1 MKNKKLL
8 IAIGAIALFAV
19 LALMLALI
27 PKTAGGDTPVPTDT
41 NNTSVSA
48 MIPSDTSS
56 TDDPNISVGDP
67 DVEGADTTDTPKED
81 TTDSPIV
88 SMAPTVEDNIVV
100 EDSTVEGITKEDES
114 PSNEPSADTVIP
126 EVKDDDTVQTGPAS
140 GEDRNDEIIADKEA
154 HTTTNPPAET
164 EKPVIVEDETVKT
177 EEEEKGDVAVGGED
191 TNIDD
196 NGKNTPEYKPS
207 IGGDNPFDNDDE
219 TIIDDKPVEDYI
231 GEGEDRPGEGIH
243 F

>member
-1 MKNKKLL
+1 MKNKNLL
-8 IAIGAIALFAV
+8 IAIGAIALFAI

-27 PKTAGGDTPVPTDT
+27 PKTAGEDTPVPTDT
-41 NNTSVSA
+41 GNTGVSA
-48 MIPSDTSS
+48 MITADTSS
-56 TDDPNISVGDP
+56 TDDPDN
-67 DVEGADTTDTPKED
+67 EGAVTTETPKDDD

-88 SMAPTVEDNIVV
+88 STAPTVEGGITI
-100 EDSTVEGITKEDES
+100 EDSTVEGIDKEEEER
-114 PSNEPSADTVIP
+114 PSNEPSADVVMP
-126 EVKDDDTVQTGPAS
+126 EVKDEDTVQTGPTS

-154 HTTTNPPAET
+154 HTTTATPAEP
-164 EKPVIVEDETVKT
+164 EKPVIVEDETVNT
-177 EEEEKGDVAVGGED
+177 DEEEKGDAAISGED
-191 TNIDD
+191 TNTDD

-219 TIIDDKPVEDYI
+219 TIIEDRPVEDYI

>member
-48 MIPSDTSS
+48 VIPSDTSS
-56 TDDPNISVGDP
+56 TDDSNISVGDP
-67 DVEGADTTDTPKED
+67 DNEGADTTDTPEEN
-81 TTDSPIV
+81 TTDSPID
-88 SMAPTVEDNIVV
+88 STAPTVEDNIVV
-100 EDSTVEGITKEDES
+100 EDNTVEGITKEDDS
-114 PSNEPSADTVIP
+114 PSNEPSDDTVIP

-154 HTTTNPPAET
+154 HTTTATPDEP

-177 EEEEKGDVAVGGED
+177 DEEEKGDVAVSDED

-219 TIIDDKPVEDYI
+219 TIIEDNPVEDYI